1 MGDYYVIH
9 GKKSN
14 FIYVAGEDTI
24 GFGINRYYL
33 HEQVLNNFPE
43 IKNSLRMSTV
53 FYYSKIIAAPLAIAK
68 QEYFADQN
76 RKLKSGSRV
85 RLVEKRQLP
94 GKFLAEHGQNERF
107 WFRRQEETD
116 IIRENRRLED
126 VVE

>member
-1 MGDYYVIH
+1 M
-9 GKKSN
+9 
-14 FIYVAGEDTI
+14 AEEDTI

-33 HEQVLNNFPE
+33 HEQVLDSFPE

-94 GKFLAEHGQNERF
+94 GKFLAEQG
-107 WFRRQEETD
+107 
-116 IIRENRRLED
+116 
-126 VVE
+126 

>member
-14 FIYVAGEDTI
+14 FIYVAVEDTI

-53 FYYSKIIAAPLAIAK
+53 FYYSKIIEAPLAIAK
-68 QEYFADQN
+68 QEYFAD
-76 RKLKSGSRV
+76 
-85 RLVEKRQLP
+85 
-94 GKFLAEHGQNERF
+94 
-107 WFRRQEETD
+107 
-116 IIRENRRLED
+116 
-126 VVE
+126 